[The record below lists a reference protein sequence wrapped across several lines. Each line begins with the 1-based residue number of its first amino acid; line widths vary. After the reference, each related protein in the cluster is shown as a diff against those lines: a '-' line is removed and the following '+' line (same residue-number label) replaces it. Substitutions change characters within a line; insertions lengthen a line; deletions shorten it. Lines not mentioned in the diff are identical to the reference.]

1 MNVGALFFGVLIG
14 APLGLGMAF
23 LLFGN
28 LLNRSN
34 NHGDSVGENSRY
46 TGGIIFSSQE
56 DKKLHKTDD
65 QEAYITMHTKYLP
78 QDPVFKNRDARVVR
92 RMPQPEKPAVP
103 AAAYAAPAAA
113 ATQTA
118 AAGQGFPSSTAF
130 PTAPAE
136 TPAPTAP
143 VAQQAQADPFAQG
156 FSIPDPTMQGFSAPA
171 APTAPTA
178 QDYENCD
185 NYIE

>member
-1 MNVGALFFGVLIG
+1 
-14 APLGLGMAF
+14 MAF

-92 RMPQPEKPAVP
+92 RMAQPENP
-103 AAAYAAPAAA
+103 AAPAAA
-113 ATQTA
+113 TQA
-118 AAGQGFPSSTAF
+118 APAGQEFPSSTAF
-130 PTAPAE
+130 PAAPAE
-136 TPAPTAP
+136 TPAPA
-143 VAQQAQADPFAQG
+143 AQVDPLAQG
-156 FSIPDPTMQGFSAPA
+156 YSLPDPTMQGFSAPA
-171 APTAPTA
+171 APQAPTA
-178 QDYENCD
+178 QDYENFD

>member
-1 MNVGALFFGVLIG
+1 MNIGALFFGVLIG

-92 RMPQPEKPAVP
+92 RMPQPENPAAP
-103 AAAYAAPAAA
+103 AAAYAATAAPAAA
-113 ATQTA
+113 AAQA
-118 AAGQGFPSSTAF
+118 APAGQGFPSSTAF
-130 PTAPAE
+130 PAAPAE
-136 TPAPTAP
+136 TPAP
-143 VAQQAQADPFAQG
+143 
-156 FSIPDPTMQGFSAPA
+156 A
-171 APTAPTA
+171 APQAPTA
-178 QDYENCD
+178 QDYEIFD